1 MKKSLIILISSWSFL
16 FSCTVTD
23 IVMQRE
29 GKFLSVHGTAD
40 CSKGIITVK
49 LYDKD
54 TDTYIDNMKAVINDG
69 VFKNYFLN
77 NIPANPYI
85 KYGARAW

>member
-1 MKKSLIILISSWSFL
+1 MKKSLIILICSCSFL

-29 GKFLSVHGTAD
+29 GEFLSVHGIAE
-40 CSKGIITVK
+40 CNKGIITVK

-54 TDTYIDNMKAVINDG
+54 TDNMKAVINDG
-69 VFKNYFLN
+69 VFKNYFLKN
-77 NIPANPYI
+77 TPANPYI
-85 KYGARAW
+85 KYGARA